1 MAITKIL
8 PVRGQL
14 KGCLDYAA
22 NPQKTEYFSTADM
35 QRLIGYTQNK
45 DKTEH
50 QLYVSG
56 FNCMP
61 QNAYCI
67 MQATKQ
73 RWGKPLNG
81 GNVGYHIIQSFKSGE
96 ATPDQVH
103 EIGCE
108 FARRFLADRF
118 ECTVSTHLDKGHLHN
133 HIVVNSVSFMDGRMF
148 RNDFTTYYKGIRA
161 ASDELCRE
169 NRLSVVETD
178 GHGKSYGEWKHEK
191 EGSPTLRGMVKADV
205 EVAMSTAD
213 SFSGF
218 IAELQKMGYEVK
230 YGPQVAHITVRH
242 KDAKKN
248 VRLDRLDAHYS
259 EAALR
264 EYFEKLRELPPE
276 WRREYKQQTSPKPP
290 RWRPKAA
297 YKPLQRR
304 ARYRGHVPVKCGK
317 ITGFMACYY
326 HYCALLRKSYR
337 GKVSRRS
344 YHLLREDF
352 IKFNRYRQQ
361 CDLIWEQKITTVNE
375 LLAYKERLQTAY
387 GDLTAQRKALY
398 RAKNVSYSPERLEQI
413 QALTA
418 RIRALRREIGICAKI
433 EADCESVTDKVVKV
447 RQMEQIRGT
456 ERSEVGEA
464 DSHYEPI

>member
-81 GNVGYHIIQSFKSGE
+81 GNVGYHIIQSFKPGE

-133 HIVVNSVSFMDGRMF
+133 HIVG
-148 RNDFTTYYKGIRA
+148 A
-161 ASDELCRE
+161 
-169 NRLSVVETD
+169 
-178 GHGKSYGEWKHEK
+178 
-191 EGSPTLRGMVKADV
+191 P
-205 EVAMSTAD
+205 
-213 SFSGF
+213 
-218 IAELQKMGYEVK
+218 
-230 YGPQVAHITVRH
+230 
-242 KDAKKN
+242 
-248 VRLDRLDAHYS
+248 
-259 EAALR
+259 
-264 EYFEKLRELPPE
+264 
-276 WRREYKQQTSPKPP
+276 
-290 RWRPKAA
+290 
-297 YKPLQRR
+297 
-304 ARYRGHVPVKCGK
+304 
-317 ITGFMACYY
+317 
-326 HYCALLRKSYR
+326 
-337 GKVSRRS
+337 
-344 YHLLREDF
+344 
-352 IKFNRYRQQ
+352 
-361 CDLIWEQKITTVNE
+361 
-375 LLAYKERLQTAY
+375 
-387 GDLTAQRKALY
+387 
-398 RAKNVSYSPERLEQI
+398 
-413 QALTA
+413 
-418 RIRALRREIGICAKI
+418 
-433 EADCESVTDKVVKV
+433 
-447 RQMEQIRGT
+447 IRG
-456 ERSEVGEA
+456 RVNPLSKRQA
-464 DSHYEPI
+464 

>member
-81 GNVGYHIIQSFKSGE
+81 GNVGYHIIQSFKPGE

-161 ASDELCRE
+161 VSDELCRE

-205 EVAMSTAD
+205 EVAMTTAD
-213 SFSGF
+213 SFAGF
-218 IAELQKMGYEVK
+218 VAELQKMGYAVK
-230 YGPQVAHITVRH
+230 YGPKAAHMTVRH
-242 KDAKKN
+242 KEAQKN
-248 VRLDRLDAHYS
+248 IRLDKISPTSAKIRCGGTSGNCKHFRLKCS
-259 EAALR
+259 R
-264 EYFEKLRELPPE
+264 NISS
-276 WRREYKQQTSPKPP
+276 KQHLSH
-290 RWRPKAA
+290 
-297 YKPLQRR
+297 
-304 ARYRGHVPVKCGK
+304 HVGS
-317 ITGFMACYY
+317 
-326 HYCALLRKSYR
+326 RKSSLSLFAAAH
-337 GKVSRRS
+337 GIAADGTAVTAK
-344 YHLLREDF
+344 LPGLWLA
-352 IKFNRYRQQ
+352 I
-361 CDLIWEQKITTVNE
+361 IATVH
-375 LLAYKERLQTAY
+375 
-387 GDLTAQRKALY
+387 
-398 RAKNVSYSPERLEQI
+398 
-413 QALTA
+413 
-418 RIRALRREIGICAKI
+418 C
-433 EADCESVTDKVVKV
+433 
-447 RQMEQIRGT
+447 
-456 ERSEVGEA
+456 
-464 DSHYEPI
+464 

>member
-81 GNVGYHIIQSFKSGE
+81 GNVGYHIIQSFKPGE

-161 ASDELCRE
+161 ISDELCRE

-191 EGSPTLRGMVKADV
+191 EGSLHR
-205 EVAMSTAD
+205 
-213 SFSGF
+213 
-218 IAELQKMGYEVK
+218 
-230 YGPQVAHITVRH
+230 
-242 KDAKKN
+242 
-248 VRLDRLDAHYS
+248 
-259 EAALR
+259 
-264 EYFEKLRELPPE
+264 
-276 WRREYKQQTSPKPP
+276 
-290 RWRPKAA
+290 
-297 YKPLQRR
+297 
-304 ARYRGHVPVKCGK
+304 
-317 ITGFMACYY
+317 
-326 HYCALLRKSYR
+326 
-337 GKVSRRS
+337 
-344 YHLLREDF
+344 
-352 IKFNRYRQQ
+352 
-361 CDLIWEQKITTVNE
+361 
-375 LLAYKERLQTAY
+375 
-387 GDLTAQRKALY
+387 
-398 RAKNVSYSPERLEQI
+398 
-413 QALTA
+413 
-418 RIRALRREIGICAKI
+418 
-433 EADCESVTDKVVKV
+433 
-447 RQMEQIRGT
+447 
-456 ERSEVGEA
+456 
-464 DSHYEPI
+464 

>member
-81 GNVGYHIIQSFKSGE
+81 GNVGYHIIQSFKPGE

-161 ASDELCRE
+161 ISDELCRE

-191 EGSPTLRGMVKADV
+191 EGTPTLRGMVKADV
-205 EVAMSTAD
+205 EMAMASAD
-213 SFSGF
+213 SFAGF
-218 IAELQKMGYEVK
+218 IAELQQMGYKVK
-230 YGPQVAHITVRH
+230 YGPKVTHMAVRH
-242 KDAKKN
+242 KDAQRN
-248 VRLDRLDAHYS
+248 IRLDKISPRFS
-259 EAALR
+259 EDALR
-264 EYFEKLRELPPE
+264 SYFQELRKLPPAMQQ
-276 WRREYKQQTSPKPP
+276 EYKQQTVPHPP
-290 RWRPKAA
+290 RCQPKEL
-297 YKPLQRR
+297 PMPVRRR
-304 ARYRGHVPVKCGK
+304 ARCRSKLSHNCRK

-326 HYCALLRKSYR
+326 RYCALLRKAYK
-337 GKVSRRS
+337 GKVGKRC
-344 YHLLREDF
+344 YYLLRDDF
-352 IKFNRYRQQ
+352 LRYNRYRRQ
-361 CDLIWEQKITTVNE
+361 CDFLWKHRITTLDE
-375 LLAYKERLQTAY
+375 LLTCKENLQAEY
-387 GDLTAQRKALY
+387 NDLTARRKALY
-398 RAKNVSYSPERLEQI
+398 RSKKGKVVSINRSEQI

-418 RIRALRREIGICAKI
+418 RIRALRRDIATCVDI
-433 EADCESVTDKVVKV
+433 EMDCEAVRNKVQRAAPLRNEK
-447 RQMEQIRGT
+447 RQENIY
-456 ERSEVGEA
+456 RSRF
-464 DSHYEPI
+464 